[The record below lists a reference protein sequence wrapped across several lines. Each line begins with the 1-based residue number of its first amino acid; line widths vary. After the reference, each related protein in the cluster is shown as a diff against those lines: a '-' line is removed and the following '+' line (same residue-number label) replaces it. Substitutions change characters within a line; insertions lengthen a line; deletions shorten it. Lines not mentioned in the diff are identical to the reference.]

1 MKKTIYVHGYDYNC
15 VTDEVRLD
23 FDTAVEKI
31 DPSCFT
37 VTETKQVTDFSKA
50 PEFPVVVMEEKRTVE
65 DVYYVDG
72 DGNRCEEKT
81 SSIILKLN
89 EDPEHGCPLL
99 FDFHSFFN
107 TWSQPY
113 EMKIKYGDQTII
125 CTMDDFVT
133 QADDWSID
141 TFTASDGVTY
151 RYAHFEPEGGSDRT
165 VIWLHGIGEGGTE
178 LTDPRI
184 AVLANKADVLKRE
197 AFQKAVGK
205 ANILV
210 PQCPTYW
217 MDRTGDCANRNMGQI
232 VVDGTSFYTE
242 SLVELICD
250 YLARTETE
258 KTVVAG
264 CSNGGYMTMLLAMKY
279 PKVFDGYVPV
289 CEAVP
294 DTCITDAQIDVLAK
308 QKLYFVYSKDDPTVI
323 PEKHEVPTLERLKK
337 AGAEN
342 IHVSV
347 TDHVIDTSG
356 SYFLDE
362 NGRATKQNTGIPY
375 QYSGHWSWIYFFNN
389 ECSADGLTAWDFISD
404 CLK

>member
-1 MKKTIYVHGYDYNC
+1 MKKIVYIHGYDYNC

-23 FDTAVEKI
+23 FDTVIENI

-37 VTETKQVTDFSKA
+37 VTETKQATDFSKV
-50 PEFPVVVMEEKRTVE
+50 PEFPVVVIQEDRIVE

-81 SSIILKLN
+81 SSIMLRLN

-99 FDFHSFFN
+99 FDFHTLFN

-113 EMKIKYGDQTII
+113 EMKITFDGQEII
-125 CTMDDFVT
+125 CTKDDFVT
-133 QADDWSID
+133 QADDWNID

-151 RYAHFEPEGGSDRT
+151 RYAHYEPEGGSDRT

-184 AVLANKADVLKRE
+184 TVLANKADVLKRDE
-197 AFQKAVGK
+197 FQTAVGN

-217 MDRTGDCANRNMGQI
+217 MDKTGDCANRNMGQI
-232 VVDGTSFYTE
+232 EADGTSFYTE
-242 SLVELICD
+242 SLMELI
-250 YLARTETE
+250 TEYKQ
-258 KTVVAG
+258 KTGTKKVVVCG
-264 CSNGGYMTMLLAMKY
+264 CSNGGYMSMVLAMNF
-279 PKVFDGYVPV
+279 PNAFDGYVPV

-294 DTCITDAQIDVLAK
+294 DACITDDQIGVLAK
-308 QKLYFVYSKDDPTVI
+308 QKLYFVYSKDDPTVV

-337 AGAEN
+337 AGAQHV
-342 IHVSV
+342 HVSV

-356 SYFLDE
+356 SYFKDE
-362 NGRATKQNTGIPY
+362 NNHVTKQNTEVPY

-389 ECSADGLTAWDFISD
+389 ECNADGLSAWDFISD
-404 CLK
+404 CMK

>member
-1 MKKTIYVHGYDYNC
+1 MKKTVYIHGYDYNC

-23 FDTAVEKI
+23 FDTVIENM
-31 DPSCFT
+31 DPSCIT
-37 VTETKQVTDFSKA
+37 VTETKQATDFSKM
-50 PEFPVVVMEEKRTVE
+50 PEFPVVVIQEDRIVE

-81 SSIILKLN
+81 SSIMLRLN

-99 FDFHSFFN
+99 FDFHTLFN

-113 EMKIKYGDQTII
+113 EMKITFDGQEII
-125 CTMDDFVT
+125 CTKDEFVT
-133 QADDWSID
+133 QADDWNID

-151 RYAHFEPEGGSDRT
+151 RYAHYEPEGGSDRT

-184 AVLANKADVLKRE
+184 TVLANKADVLKRDE
-197 AFQKAVGK
+197 FQTAVGN

-217 MDRTGDCANRNMGQI
+217 MDKTGDCANRNMGQI
-232 VVDGTSFYTE
+232 EADGTSFYTE
-242 SLVELICD
+242 SLMELI
-250 YLARTETE
+250 TEYKQ
-258 KTVVAG
+258 KTGTKKVVVCG
-264 CSNGGYMTMLLAMKY
+264 CSNGGYMSMVLAMNF
-279 PKVFDGYVPV
+279 PNAFDGYVPV

-294 DTCITDAQIDVLAK
+294 DACITDDQIDVLAK
-308 QKLYFVYSKDDPTVI
+308 QKLYFVYSKDDPTVV

-337 AGAEN
+337 AGAQHV
-342 IHVSV
+342 HVSV

-356 SYFLDE
+356 SYFKDE
-362 NGRATKQNTGIPY
+362 NNHVTKQNTEVPY

-389 ECSADGLTAWDFISD
+389 ECNADGLSAWDFISD
-404 CLK
+404 CMK

>member
-1 MKKTIYVHGYDYNC
+1 MKKTVYIHGYDYNC

-23 FDTAVEKI
+23 FDTVIENI

-37 VTETKQVTDFSKA
+37 VTETKQATNFSKM
-50 PEFPVVVMEEKRTVE
+50 PEFPVVVIQEDRIVE

-81 SSIILKLN
+81 SSIMLRLN

-99 FDFHSFFN
+99 FDFHTLFN

-113 EMKIKYGDQTII
+113 EMKITFDGQEII
-125 CTMDDFVT
+125 CTKDEFVT
-133 QADDWSID
+133 QADDWNID

-151 RYAHFEPEGGSDRT
+151 RYAHYEPEGGSNRT

-184 AVLANKADVLKRE
+184 TVLANKADVLKRE
-197 AFQKAVGK
+197 EFQTAVGN

-217 MDRTGDCANRNMGQI
+217 MDKTGDCANRNMGQI
-232 VVDGTSFYTE
+232 EADGTSFYTE
-242 SLVELICD
+242 SLMELI
-250 YLARTETE
+250 TEYKQ
-258 KTVVAG
+258 KTGTKKVVVCG
-264 CSNGGYMTMLLAMKY
+264 CSNGGYMSMVLAMNF
-279 PKVFDGYVPV
+279 PNAFDGYVPV

-294 DTCITDAQIDVLAK
+294 DACITDDQIDVLAK
-308 QKLYFVYSKDDPTVI
+308 QKLYFVYSKDDPTVV
-323 PEKHEVPTLERLKK
+323 PEKYEVPTLERLKK
-337 AGAEN
+337 AGAQHV
-342 IHVSV
+342 HVSV

-356 SYFLDE
+356 SYFKDE
-362 NGRATKQNTGIPY
+362 NNHVTKQNTEVPY

-389 ECSADGLTAWDFISD
+389 ECNADGLSAWDFISD
-404 CLK
+404 CMK

>member
-1 MKKTIYVHGYDYNC
+1 MKKTVYIHGYDYNC

-23 FDTAVEKI
+23 FDTVIENM
-31 DPSCFT
+31 DPSCIT
-37 VTETKQVTDFSKA
+37 VTETKQATDFSKM
-50 PEFPVVVMEEKRTVE
+50 PEFPVVVIQEDRIVE

-81 SSIILKLN
+81 SSIMLRLN

-99 FDFHSFFN
+99 FDFHTLFN

-113 EMKIKYGDQTII
+113 EMKITFDGQEII
-125 CTMDDFVT
+125 CTKDDFVT
-133 QADDWSID
+133 QADDWNID

-151 RYAHFEPEGGSDRT
+151 RYAHYEPEGGSDRT

-184 AVLANKADVLKRE
+184 TVLANKADVLKRDE
-197 AFQKAVGK
+197 FQTAVGN

-217 MDRTGDCANRNMGQI
+217 MDKTGDCANRNMGQI
-232 VVDGTSFYTE
+232 EADGTSFYTE
-242 SLVELICD
+242 SLMELI
-250 YLARTETE
+250 TEYKQ
-258 KTVVAG
+258 KTGTKKVVVCG
-264 CSNGGYMTMLLAMKY
+264 CSNGGYMSMVLAMNF
-279 PKVFDGYVPV
+279 PNAFDGYVPV

-294 DTCITDAQIDVLAK
+294 DACITDDQIGVLAK
-308 QKLYFVYSKDDPTVI
+308 QKLYFVYSKDDPTVV

-337 AGAEN
+337 AGAQHV
-342 IHVSV
+342 HVSV

-356 SYFLDE
+356 SYFKDE
-362 NGRATKQNTGIPY
+362 NNHVTKQNTEVPY

-389 ECSADGLTAWDFISD
+389 ECNADGLSAWDFISD
-404 CLK
+404 CMK

>member
-1 MKKTIYVHGYDYNC
+1 MKKTVYIHGYDYNC
-15 VTDEVRLD
+15 VTDEVRLV
-23 FDTAVEKI
+23 FDTVIENM
-31 DPSCFT
+31 DPSCIT
-37 VTETKQVTDFSKA
+37 VTETKQATDFSKM
-50 PEFPVVVMEEKRTVE
+50 PEFPVVVIQEDRIVE

-81 SSIILKLN
+81 SSIMLRLN

-99 FDFHSFFN
+99 FDFHTLFN

-113 EMKIKYGDQTII
+113 EMKITFDGQEII
-125 CTMDDFVT
+125 CTKDDFVT
-133 QADDWSID
+133 QADDWNID

-151 RYAHFEPEGGSDRT
+151 RYAHYEPEGGSDRT

-184 AVLANKADVLKRE
+184 TVLANKADVLKRDE
-197 AFQKAVGK
+197 FQTAVGN

-217 MDRTGDCANRNMGQI
+217 MDKTGDCANRNMGQI
-232 VVDGTSFYTE
+232 EADGTSFYTE
-242 SLVELICD
+242 SLMELI
-250 YLARTETE
+250 TEYKQ
-258 KTVVAG
+258 KTGTKKVVVCG
-264 CSNGGYMTMLLAMKY
+264 CSNGGYMSMVLAMNF
-279 PKVFDGYVPV
+279 PNAFDGYVPV

-294 DTCITDAQIDVLAK
+294 DACITDDQIDVLAK
-308 QKLYFVYSKDDPTVI
+308 QKLYFVYSKDDPTVV

-337 AGAEN
+337 AGAQHV
-342 IHVSV
+342 HVSV

-356 SYFLDE
+356 SYFKDE
-362 NGRATKQNTGIPY
+362 NNHVTKQNTEVPY

-389 ECSADGLTAWDFISD
+389 ECNADGLSAWDFISD
-404 CLK
+404 CMK